1 MWDLITGYSWAC
13 ETIIGIDA
21 LTASIG
27 MPAASGD
34 FVMPFTFPE
43 IGLSLRRVD
52 GDHRFAKLLMKVDW
66 PHETD

>member
-1 MWDLITGYSWAC
+1 
-13 ETIIGIDA
+13 
-21 LTASIG
+21 